1 MRVKRLM
8 AQGFRNL
15 SAEVLDVDAPFV
27 AFVGANGQGKTNWL
41 EAVAALGTLRSFRTP
56 RTSELLRF
64 GEREAM
70 VEAAVDSDGMTR
82 RFRVA
87 WSDGERSLH
96 REDRVIDAVTW
107 LRSLRAAWFA
117 PGDVAPIR
125 GEPGL
130 RRAMLDR
137 AALTLEPSYLS
148 LAQQHRRCLEQ
159 KAALLRGGNADGP
172 TLDAVDAQLAGLSV
186 RVVARRV
193 ETVSRMSSHFKSFY
207 EEFGGPEEP
216 AVRYRPHV
224 SGDEEFVLEKMLAAR
239 VQEREQ
245 RRVLVGPHRD
255 ELEFSLLGRLVRSY
269 ASQGQARSVVLA
281 WKLAELA
288 AARVGDDAPLFLVDD
303 VGSELDPGRTA
314 RLVSVV
320 RSLGAQVFV
329 TTTDRR
335 YLPSDL
341 RDFRVFE
348 VEAGVARRST

>member
-1 MRVKRLM
+1 MRVMRLH

-15 SAEVLDVDAPFV
+15 GTEVLDVDAPFV

-41 EAVAALGTLRSFRTP
+41 EAVAALGTLRSFRTS
-56 RTSELLRF
+56 RTAELIRF
-64 GEREAM
+64 GATEAM
-70 VEAAVDSDGMTR
+70 VEGSVDSDGMIR
-82 RFRVA
+82 RYRVA
-87 WSDGERSLH
+87 WANGERSLR
-96 REDRVIDAVTW
+96 REERTVDAVTW
-107 LRSLRAAWFA
+107 LRSLRAAWFV
-117 PGDVAPIR
+117 PGDVLPIR

-137 AALTLEPSYLS
+137 AALTLDPSYLS
-148 LAQQHRRCLEQ
+148 LAQLHRRCLEQ
-159 KAALLRGGNADGP
+159 KTALLRAGQADGP

-186 RVVARRV
+186 RVVARRL
-193 ETVSRMSSHFKSFY
+193 ETVARMSPHFKRFY

-216 AVRYRPHV
+216 VVRYRPHV

-255 ELEFSLLGRLVRSY
+255 ELEFSLLGRLVRAY

-288 AARVGDDAPLFLVDD
+288 AARTGDDAPLFLVDD

-314 RLVSVV
+314 RLVQVV

-335 YLPSDL
+335 FLPDDL
-341 RDFRVFE
+341 VETRIFE
-348 VEAGVARRST
+348 VAAGVARRST